1 MQNMN
6 KQLSEFKNL
15 LKEDAPQLEDLAQS
29 ELSGSTLNLK
39 NQEPI
44 NIVRLSAKTKK
55 KVVIIDVTNKN
66 THISTTSMQ
75 PRMSSQDKSRKSS
88 PESHLEICAEDSIGE
103 GEQSPKLLHMRQ
115 VENTESSSRY
125 TNETQHEKESY
136 EDRQK

>member
-75 PRMSSQDKSRKSS
+75 PRMSSQDKSKKSS

-103 GEQSPKLLHMRQ
+103 GEQSPKLLHMRH